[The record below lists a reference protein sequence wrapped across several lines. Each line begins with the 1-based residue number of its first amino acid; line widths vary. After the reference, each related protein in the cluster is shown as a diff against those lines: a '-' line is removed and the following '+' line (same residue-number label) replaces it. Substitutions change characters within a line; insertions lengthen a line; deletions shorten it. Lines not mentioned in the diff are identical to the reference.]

1 MAGYE
6 ELLKELLNILK
17 PFAKPGQT
25 LHEETDLVADLGL
38 DSLRVMKLVVEVED
52 RFDISIPINIL
63 PNIRTIRDFAA
74 QLEQLLGEGH

>member
-6 ELLKELLNILK
+6 KLLKELLDILK
-17 PFAKPGQT
+17 PFTKPGQS
-25 LHEETDLVADLGL
+25 LQEQTDLIADLGL

-63 PNIRTIRDFAA
+63 PNIRTIRDFAV

>member
-6 ELLKELLNILK
+6 TLLRELLVILR

-25 LHEETDLVADLGL
+25 LQEETDLMADLGL

-52 RFDISIPINIL
+52 RFDISIPINML
-63 PNIRTIRDFAA
+63 PNIRTIKDFAE
-74 QLEQLLGEGH
+74 QLEQLVGEGQ

>member
-6 ELLKELLNILK
+6 SLLRELLAILR

-25 LHEETDLVADLGL
+25 LQEETDLVADLGL

-63 PNIRTIRDFAA
+63 PNIRTIKEFAQ
-74 QLEQLLGEGH
+74 QLEQLLGEEQ

>member
-6 ELLKELLNILK
+6 ALLSELLDILK

-25 LHEETDLVADLGL
+25 LQEETDLVADLGL

-63 PNIRTIRDFAA
+63 PNIRTIRDFAV

>member
-6 ELLKELLNILK
+6 ELLKELLDILK

-25 LHEETDLVADLGL
+25 LQEETDLVADLGL

-63 PNIRTIRDFAA
+63 PNIRTIRDFAV
-74 QLEQLLGEGH
+74 QLEQLLGEGN

>member
-1 MAGYE
+1 MIGYE
-6 ELLKELLNILK
+6 QLLRELLDILT

-25 LHEETDLVADLGL
+25 LQEETDLVADLGL

-63 PNIRTIRDFAA
+63 PNIRTIKDFAV
-74 QLEQLLGEGH
+74 QLEKLLGEGH